1 MKKILVYSALALLC
15 GAAILRF
22 LQYDS
27 GYVLIVAGERAIE
40 MRLGFAVFIFLL
52 LGVAWV
58 FGLKGFKLLWGSVQ
72 SMVSH
77 RVKRRQNR
85 LDSAALE
92 GLHLLI
98 QQDHASAQKQFLR
111 AAKLSK
117 GDSWHQLAAA
127 YCALADGY
135 LDQTLLHIEK
145 LESTGEADALTLV
158 LLKAD
163 VAIAQNQFEASLVFL
178 NNAKS
183 LAPKSTAVLLRLMR
197 VYQSMGDWHALE
209 TLLPELEKSKVLSS
223 TELVSLKEDVAYK
236 RLGVF
241 GVELDNT
248 EPTKRSDVRPAID
261 ACWQSLP
268 KPVKQSPHFVERY
281 CHLLVL
287 LGAET
292 EVEALIRT
300 VLKDGWHSKLVA
312 LYGALQHVDAKRQLN
327 QLEHWRETHAD
338 DSELERALGRVCLRS
353 ELWGK
358 AKGHFLR
365 SLELSPLAE
374 TYVELARLLAQLG
387 EKDKSLEA
395 YKEGL
400 LHIAERGEA

>member
-15 GAAILRF
+15 GTAILRF
-22 LQYDS
+22 LQHDS

-98 QQDHASAQKQFLR
+98 QQDHASAQKHFLR

-117 GDSWHQLAAA
+117 GDSWHHLAAA

-145 LESTGEADALTLV
+145 LESVGGADALTLV

-163 VAIAQNQFEASLVFL
+163 VAIAQSQFEASLVFL

-197 VYQSMGDWHALE
+197 VYRSMGDWHALE
-209 TLLPELEKSKVLSS
+209 TLLPELEKAKVLPAA
-223 TELVSLKEDVAYK
+223 ELASLKEEVAYK

-241 GVELDNT
+241 GLELDNT
-248 EPTKRSDVRPAID
+248 EPAKRSDIRPAID
-261 ACWQSLP
+261 AYWQSLP
-268 KPVKQSPHFVERY
+268 KSVKQSSQFVERY

-292 EVEALIRT
+292 EAEALIRT
-300 VLKDGWHSKLVA
+300 VQKEGWHPKLVA
-312 LYGALQHVDAKRQLN
+312 LYGALQRVDAKRQLN
-327 QLEHWRETHAD
+327 QLEHWRESHSN
-338 DSELERALGRVCLRS
+338 DSELELALGRVCLRL

-365 SLELSPLAE
+365 SLELSPLPE

-395 YKEGL
+395 YREGL
-400 LHIAERGEA
+400 LHLAKRTEA